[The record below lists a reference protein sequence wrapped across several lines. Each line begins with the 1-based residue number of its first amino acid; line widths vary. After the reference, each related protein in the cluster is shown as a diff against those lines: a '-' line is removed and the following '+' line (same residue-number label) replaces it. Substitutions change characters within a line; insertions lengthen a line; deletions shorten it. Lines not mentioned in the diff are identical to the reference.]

1 MGLTVG
7 KQLQLVSPVRLH
19 VWNCTDLRYTR
30 NALPARAVA
39 GSAGCPG
46 ICWVT
51 HANEFFG
58 CHGRDCTNCAGWLIQ
73 PKHHVGLTLLPPPV
87 SQPNHPDP
95 CWARFSAAA
104 AAAFFLFSRSTYMT
118 QTQSEGRTQ

>member
-1 MGLTVG
+1 MFGIAQTCAIPATLCQQG
-7 KQLQLVSPVRLH
+7 QLQVQQA
-19 VWNCTDLRYTR
+19 
-30 NALPARAVA
+30 ALEFA
-39 GSAGCPG
+39 GSLTP
-46 ICWVT
+46 
-51 HANEFFG
+51 ANSLDD
-58 CHGRDCTNCAGWLIQ
+58 RDCTNCAGWLIQ